1 MRSRQT
7 KTQAGMEKRHGLALA
22 IWMKRF
28 AANLWLGIREWC
40 GDSAYE
46 RYLQA
51 QKPDLEESCLL
62 TPEQFYVERLNRR
75 YSRPNR
81 CC

>member
-46 RYLQA
+46 RYVQA
-51 QKPDLEESCLL
+51 QRTNPEKSSLL
-62 TPEQFYVERLNRR
+62 SPAQFYVERANHR